1 MLHKLAWYQLISEK
15 RRLVAALEEHAVV
28 HGYWKVRLDTNRTL
42 TEAIALYRSLGYDE
56 IEAFN
61 DEQYA
66 HHWFEKRL
74 ARP

>member
-1 MLHKLAWYQLISEK
+1 M
-15 RRLVAALEEHAVV
+15 
-28 HGYWKVRLDTNRTL
+28 RLDTNRTL
-42 TEAIALYRSLGYDE
+42 TEAIALYRSVGYDE